1 MEKEENL
8 NQENIESEISNENN
22 ETDNKSDDNKEE
34 NKVVEEEKELTPE
47 ERIKELEDK
56 LARTFAEMEN
66 QRRRFEK
73 EKDDA
78 YEYGG
83 FAFAKEALNLIDNLA
98 RSKLILES
106 DDALK
111 DTEALKKTLE
121 HFDIINK
128 DLISIFTKNN
138 IKPIDCLN
146 KKLDPNLH
154 QAMMEIEDDK
164 KEPGTIVQE
173 VQKGFMIKDRLLRP
187 SLVGVS
193 KKTEKKEL
201 TPEER
206 IKELEDKLA
215 RTFAEMENQRRRF
228 EKEKDDAYEYGGFAF
243 AKEALNLIDNLARS
257 KLILESD
264 DALKDTEALKKTL
277 EHFDIINK
285 DLISIFTKNN
295 IKPIDCLNKKLDP
308 NLHQAMMEI
317 EDDQKEPGT
326 IVQEVQKGF
335 MIKDRLLR
343 PSLVGVSKKTEKKEE
358 KSEENKENLNK

>member
-8 NQENIESEISNENN
+8 NQENATAETSNEKN
-22 ETDNKSDDNKEE
+22 ETSKQSGDKQ
-34 NKVVEEEKELTPE
+34 EEEKDVEEKIELSPE
-47 ERIKELEDK
+47 EEEKSVEEKIELSPEEKIKELEDK
-56 LARTFAEMEN
+56 LVRTFAEMEN

-78 YEYGG
+78 FDYGG

-106 DDALK
+106 DEALK

-128 DLISIFTKNN
+128 DLISIFTK
-138 IKPIDCLN
+138 
-146 KKLDPNLH
+146 
-154 QAMMEIEDDK
+154 
-164 KEPGTIVQE
+164 
-173 VQKGFMIKDRLLRP
+173 
-187 SLVGVS
+187 S
-193 KKTEKKEL
+193 
-201 TPEER
+201 
-206 IKELEDKLA
+206 
-215 RTFAEMENQRRRF
+215 
-228 EKEKDDAYEYGGFAF
+228 
-243 AKEALNLIDNLARS
+243 
-257 KLILESD
+257 
-264 DALKDTEALKKTL
+264 
-277 EHFDIINK
+277 
-285 DLISIFTKNN
+285 N

-343 PSLVGVSKKTEKKEE
+343 PSLVGVSKKTEKKDD
-358 KSEENKENLNK
+358 KSEENKENLEK